1 MEFLGCHS
9 GGRACRRSRIP
20 RSFCLLVAA
29 RAPSRLP
36 PASSAGG
43 PLDPA
48 SCQRSSA
55 LAEGEGGGRRR
66 AAEGGGGK
74 DAGAGEREGQRG
86 HQGRSHILACVG
98 ANEPPQKKFNAYP
111 HILALYA
118 PLGPTS
124 CTPTAQIS
132 QPIAC
137 NPIRSAHDGRLND

>member
-55 LAEGEGGGRRR
+55 LVEGEGGGRRR

-98 ANEPPQKKFNAYP
+98 ANEPPQKKNSMLTHTSWPFM
-111 HILALYA
+111 H
-118 PLGPTS
+118 PLGRQVAP
-124 CTPTAQIS
+124 PRPRFHS
-132 QPIAC
+132 QLPATQLDQ
-137 NPIRSAHDGRLND
+137 PMTEG

>member
-98 ANEPPQKKFNAYP
+98 ANEPPQKKIQCLPP
-111 HILALYA
+111 H
-118 PLGPTS
+118 LGPL
-124 CTPTAQIS
+124 CTPWADKLHPHGPDFTANCL
-132 QPIAC
+132 QP
-137 NPIRSAHDGRLND
+137 N